1 MFLVFFLLISQA
13 LFYVS
18 TVSRLLYRK
27 LSLSRLSVLHI
38 FVNSVKVLTTCMHR
52 PVCVPPFTFVPG
64 TFTCNCEWP
73 TRDSKDLS
81 GKKACPSGFSLPSSP
96 SLPLSLWFW
105 FWFCFF
111 CFFLATAVYVG
122 TQQFSLIWVLI
133 CCSWLSLGC
142 FLLLCSW
149 NGDLCLEV
157 PWCLE
162 CYQWVSGVQADM
174 QCILLSLKPSWL
186 LGTRFF
192 SCWQGWG

>member
-1 MFLVFFLLISQA
+1 MHAQA
-13 LFYVS
+13 CVCTPFYLCSRHFHVRLWPPLG
-18 TVSRLLYRK
+18 TVKTYQERKHAPQASLYHLPH
-27 LSLSRLSVLHI
+27 LSLS
-38 FVNSVKVLTTCMHR
+38 
-52 PVCVPPFTFVPG
+52 
-64 TFTCNCEWP
+64 
-73 TRDSKDLS
+73 LS
-81 GKKACPSGFSLPSSP
+81 GFGFG
-96 SLPLSLWFW
+96 
-105 FWFCFF
+105 FF
-111 CFFLATAVYVG
+111 FFLATAVYVG

>member
-96 SLPLSLWFW
+96 SLPLSLSLSGFG
-105 FWFCFF
+105 FGFVLFCFF
-111 CFFLATAVYVG
+111 FGNSGVCWHPAVLSHLGSHLLLLIKLGLLLAPVLLEWWSVSGSTMVP
-122 TQQFSLIWVLI
+122 WVLPVG
-133 CCSWLSLGC
+133 LR
-142 FLLLCSW
+142 
-149 NGDLCLEV
+149 
-157 PWCLE
+157 
-162 CYQWVSGVQADM
+162 
-174 QCILLSLKPSWL
+174 
-186 LGTRFF
+186 GTGRHAMYFIK
-192 SCWQGWG
+192 S

>member
-1 MFLVFFLLISQA
+1 MFLVFFLLISHA

-105 FWFCFF
+105 FWFFF
-111 CFFLATAVYVG
+111 FFGNSCVCWHPAVLSHLGSHLLLLIKLGLLLAPVLLEWWSVSGSTMVP
-122 TQQFSLIWVLI
+122 WVLPVG
-133 CCSWLSLGC
+133 LR
-142 FLLLCSW
+142 
-149 NGDLCLEV
+149 
-157 PWCLE
+157 
-162 CYQWVSGVQADM
+162 
-174 QCILLSLKPSWL
+174 
-186 LGTRFF
+186 GTGRHAMYFIK
-192 SCWQGWG
+192 S